1 MLGGHNTSIM
11 PIRELAVTNFKSFRH
26 LEIQPDRFNVIIG
39 SNASGKS
46 NFIQVIKFIRDIA
59 KYGLS
64 NAISLQGGV
73 EYLRNTIIGPG
84 MPFSIHI
91 RYVLEEEKTD
101 LVAMSGGVPVFF
113 HPLEISY
120 SFSLAFPDAGET
132 YEISSDVLEV
142 EGEFLLQ
149 DGGEQRSTGK
159 GTITLVKA
167 AGPVQYCICPPK
179 SLDLKEDDLFHYYFQ
194 RMHIAEGTLIM
205 TLPLFVP
212 GIPSLEWIFR
222 GMKVFD
228 FDPRLLKKAV
238 PIMGKTDLEKDG
250 SNLAIVIKR
259 ILDDPRKRETFTR
272 LLRDVLPFID
282 DVAVEKFMDM
292 SLFLKLR
299 EVYSREKYLP
309 ASMISDGTINICA
322 LLIALYFEDRPVT
335 IIEEPERNIHP
346 YLISRLVEMLK
357 DASRSKQVIVTT
369 HNPEMV
375 KHVDIHDILLISRDS
390 DGFSCL
396 SRPANRKEIQAFL
409 EDEIGIEELFI
420 QNLLGIE

>member
-1 MLGGHNTSIM
+1 M
-11 PIRELAVTNFKSFRH
+11 PIQELAVSNFKSFRH
-26 LEIQPDRFNVIIG
+26 LEIQPDNFNVIIG

-73 EYLRNTIIGPG
+73 EYLRNTRIGAG
-84 MPFSIHI
+84 EPFSINI
-91 RYVLEEEKTD
+91 RYLLEEQKTD
-101 LVAMSGGVPVFF
+101 IVAMSGGFPVSFR
-113 HPLEISY
+113 PREICY
-120 SFSLAFPDAGET
+120 AFSLAFPDAGET
-132 YEISSDVLEV
+132 FEIASDALEV
-142 EGEFLLQ
+142 EGEFFRQ
-149 DGGEQRSTGK
+149 EEGEQRSAGT
-159 GTITLVKA
+159 GTIALVR
-167 AGPVQYCICPPK
+167 AGGPIQYCICPPK
-179 SLDLKEDDLFHYYFQ
+179 GLELREEELFPYYFQ
-194 RMHIAEGTLIM
+194 RVDIPEGTLLM

-259 ILDDPRKRETFTR
+259 ILEDPGKKETFTR
-272 LLRDVLPFID
+272 LLRDVLPFVD

-322 LLIALYFEDRPVT
+322 LLIALYFEERPVT

-390 DGFSCL
+390 EGFSRL
-396 SRPANRKEIQAFL
+396 IRPANKKEIRAFL

-420 QNLLGIE
+420 QNMLGIE

>member
-1 MLGGHNTSIM
+1 M

-26 LEIQPDRFNVIIG
+26 LEIQPDQFNVIIG

-73 EYLRNTIIGPG
+73 EYLRNTIIGPEV
-84 MPFSIHI
+84 PFSIHI
-91 RYVLEEEKTD
+91 RYVLEEQKTD
-101 LVAMSGGVPVFF
+101 IVAMRRGAPVFF
-113 HPLEISY
+113 QPLEISY
-120 SFSLAFPDAGET
+120 SFSLAFPET
-132 YEISSDVLEV
+132 AETFEISSDTLEV
-142 EGEFLLQ
+142 EGKFFLKE
-149 DGGEQRSTGK
+149 GGEHRSAGE

-167 AGPVQYCICPPK
+167 EGPIQYCICPPK
-179 SLDLKEDDLFHYYFQ
+179 GLDLKENDLFPYYFQ
-194 RMHIAEGTLIM
+194 RMNIAEGTLIM

-259 ILDDPRKRETFTR
+259 ILDDPKKRETFTR

-292 SLFLKLR
+292 SLFLKLK

-322 LLIALYFEDRPVT
+322 LLIALYFEERPVT

-390 DGFSCL
+390 EGFSRL

-420 QNLLGIE
+420 QNMLGIE

>member
-1 MLGGHNTSIM
+1 M
-11 PIRELAVTNFKSFRH
+11 PIREIAVSNFKSFRAMT
-26 LEIQPDRFNVIIG
+26 LQPDNFNVVIG

-73 EYLRNTIIGPG
+73 EYLRNTIIGPKQ
-84 MPFSIHI
+84 PFSIKI
-91 RYVLEEEKTD
+91 TYLLEERRADIVGTK
-101 LVAMSGGVPVFF
+101 GGSAVFF
-113 HPLEISY
+113 RPEEVCY
-120 SFSLAFPDAGET
+120 AFSLVFPEAGET
-132 YEISSDVLEV
+132 YEIASDTLEV
-142 EGEFLLQ
+142 KGQFLRQEGSEKKER
-149 DGGEQRSTGK
+149 GE
-159 GTITLVKA
+159 GTIMLVRTG
-167 AGPVQYCICPPK
+167 GPIQYCICPPK
-179 SLDLKEDDLFHYYFQ
+179 GLEMGDDDLFPYYFQ
-194 RMHIAEGTLIM
+194 RKEVPGGTLIM

-212 GIPSLEWIFR
+212 GVPSLEWIFR
-222 GMKVFD
+222 GMKVYD

-250 SNLAIVIKR
+250 SNLAIVIKN
-259 ILDDPRKRETFTR
+259 IIEDPVKKENFTR

-282 DVAVEKFMDM
+282 DVAVEKFMDLSM
-292 SLFLKLR
+292 FLKLK
-299 EVYSREKYLP
+299 EIYSREKYLP

-322 LLIALYFEDRPVT
+322 LVIALYFEDRPVT

-357 DASRSKQVIVTT
+357 DAARSKQVIVTT

-375 KHVDIHDILLISRDS
+375 RHVDISDIILITRDAE
-390 DGFSCL
+390 GFSRL
-396 SRPANRKEIQAFL
+396 SRPANEKEIRDFL